1 MNEDGSFTFGYV
13 GEDGS
18 FREETRGVDCIT
30 RGKYGYIDPD
40 GKRREFTYVSGLPCD
55 EGEDPE
61 DGFPSDNEV
70 VREDPIAPSDRFHT
84 SQAIQL
90 AQDEIP
96 AAARPRARPRQP
108 IQAQAPVAAADP
120 ALAAVAN
127 GQAARRRPARPRVT
141 PRPQAGSTALQVS
154 ACQRLFCQEVP
165 LTATHFSAF

>member
-1 MNEDGSFTFGYV
+1 MRPCLRLRDY
-13 GEDGS
+13 
-18 FREETRGVDCIT
+18 REIQSLVHRKFWKSIQKIMQMTILGNL
-30 RGKYGYIDPD
+30 G
-40 GKRREFTYVSGLPCD
+40 
-55 EGEDPE
+55 
-61 DGFPSDNEV
+61 
-70 VREDPIAPSDRFHT
+70 REDPIAPSDRFRT

-154 ACQRLFCQEVP
+154 ACQRVFCQDVP